1 LARDGPRNNAQ
12 GRAVLF
18 HDPTSKAAVPQDL
31 TINYPNDYDPDNK
44 TRFTTLEQAKE
55 RIQAGL
61 RQFPSHRFV
70 AAELLEEFTAEVVI
84 TGSEPAKPDP
94 VPDESAE
101 A

>member
-1 LARDGPRNNAQ
+1 MPYVAIN
-12 GRAVLF
+12 
-18 HDPTSKAAVPQDL
+18 L
-31 TINYPNDYDPDNK
+31 TNDYDPDNK
-44 TRFTTLEQAKE
+44 TRFTSLEQAKE

-70 AAELLEEFTAEVVI
+70 TAELLEEFTAEVVI

-94 VPDESAE
+94 VPDESDE